1 MDLHTIPCLLIH
13 RTQDTIRE
21 ASIDELE
28 KRLGKTLQKFEGISG
43 HFLLKDGFPTK
54 HPHETEPTTV
64 GNIGCTA
71 SHIEIL
77 EAAIKSKYTHC
88 CIFEDDAEVVG
99 NLQDYFS
106 LVDTLPPA
114 DIVLLGVN
122 TIVDSTETTIPE
134 IKKVTRFWGTHAV
147 VVGRQG
153 MLAILNTYKKYV
165 DAGYALP
172 ADWLYSYAIKDYELI
187 AYAPVKPVIR
197 QRPGFISLITGKIR
211 K

>member
-21 ASIDELE
+21 ASIHELE

-43 HFLLKDGFPTK
+43 HFLLKDGFPRK
-54 HPHETEPTTV
+54 HPHETEPTSL

-106 LVDTLPPA
+106 LVDTLPAA

-122 TIVDSTETTIPE
+122 TIIDSTETTIPE

-147 VVGRQG
+147 VVGRRG